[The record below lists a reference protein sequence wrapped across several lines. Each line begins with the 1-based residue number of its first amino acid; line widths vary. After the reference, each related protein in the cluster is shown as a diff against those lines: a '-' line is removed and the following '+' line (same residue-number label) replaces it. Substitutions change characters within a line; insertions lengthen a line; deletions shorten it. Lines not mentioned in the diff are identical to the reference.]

1 MDCATKFVVGEAP
14 ESDDE
19 EGYYKVDVEKVA
31 APSSNVVV
39 GEAPE
44 SDDESSTSAIKPS
57 GSSLSCLP
65 AINIAPSNTEL
76 KQSFIIPYKYDTFLH
91 KKLRSDNEAVFR
103 SISDFVN
110 KTFGSAIKQLNTAN
124 QDLLQAQIQLQEAV
138 TCLKQVA
145 NNSSQVKSKIDSI
158 LSTPFLPNIKIQV
171 PPALPI
177 DSELLK

>member
-1 MDCATKFVVGEAP
+1 MSYLDLQVLLA
-14 ESDDE
+14 
-19 EGYYKVDVEKVA
+19 
-31 APSSNVVV
+31 
-39 GEAPE
+39 
-44 SDDESSTSAIKPS
+44 
-57 GSSLSCLP
+57 LP
-65 AINIAPSNTEL
+65 VFILIL
-76 KQSFIIPYKYDTFLH
+76 FSFAG
-91 KKLRSDNEAVFR
+91 SDNEAVFR